1 MKELQIKAA
10 ELLEN
15 GTVNLLIGFCEDLGK
30 RPVPCFIETAAEAN
44 ILVFNQEC
52 KNNLSVYLHK
62 KEVKDAVKIGLV
74 ANVATLRSVLQL
86 LSENQLW
93 SLTLTYLT
101 VNGAGELVVL
111 RSAEELEAYVQANF
125 PTCRPEDQELL
136 DKLNAMSREERWAF
150 WKDQLSECVKCYA
163 CRAVCPMCYCTVC
176 TTECNQPQWIKTS
189 AQTSGNFE
197 YHTMRAMHLAGR
209 CINCGEC
216 GRICPAGIPVHLLT
230 AQMNQEMEQEFGGKT
245 GWSLKGGYAMNT
257 FKPGDKEN
265 FIK

>member
-1 MKELQIKAA
+1 MKQLQDKAA

-15 GTVNLLIGFCEDLGK
+15 GTVNLLIGFSEDLGK
-30 RPVPCFIETAAEAN
+30 RPVPCFIEKAEEAN

-74 ANVATLRSVLQL
+74 ANIATLRSVMQL

-101 VNGAGELVVL
+101 VNTAGELVVL
-111 RSAEELEAYVQANF
+111 SSAEELEAYVQANF
-125 PTCRPEDQELL
+125 PTCRPEDKEML
-136 DKLNAMSREERWAF
+136 DKLNAMTRQERWAF

-189 AQTSGNFE
+189 ADTSGNFE
-197 YHTMRAMHLAGR
+197 YHTMRAMHLGGR

-230 AQMNQEMEQEFGGKT
+230 AQMNQEIEQEFGGKT
-245 GWSLKGGYAMNT
+245 GWSLKGGYAMNS

>member
-1 MKELQIKAA
+1 MLTLQNKAA

-15 GTVNLLIGFCEDLGK
+15 GTVNLMIGYSEDSSM
-30 RPVPCFIETAAEAN
+30 RPVPCFIETSEGASM
-44 ILVFNQEC
+44 LVFNESC

-62 KEVKDAVKIGLV
+62 PEVKAAVKIGLV

-101 VNGAGELVVL
+101 VNNAGELVVL
-111 RSAEELEAYVQANF
+111 SSAEELEAYVQANF
-125 PTCRPEDQELL
+125 PTCRPEDQAML
-136 DKLNAMSREERWAF
+136 DKLNAMSREERWAY

-176 TTECNQPQWIKTS
+176 TTDCNQPQWIKTS
-189 AQTSGNFE
+189 ANTSGNFE
-197 YHTMRAMHLAGR
+197 YHTMRAMHLGGR

-230 AQMNQEMEQEFGGKT
+230 AQMNQEIELEFGGKT
-245 GWSLKGGYAMNT
+245 GWSLKGGYALNA

>member
-1 MKELQIKAA
+1 MKELQNKAA
-10 ELLEN
+10 ELLEK
-15 GTVNLLIGFCEDLGK
+15 GTINLLIGFTEDLSK
-30 RPVPCFIETAAEAN
+30 RPVPYFMESASGVEGLI
-44 ILVFNQEC
+44 FNAEC

-62 KEVKDAVKIGLV
+62 PEVKQAVKVGLV

-93 SLTLTYLT
+93 SLTLTLLT
-101 VNGAGELVVL
+101 VNRAGELVVL
-111 RSAEELEAYVQANF
+111 SSAEELEAYVQANF
-125 PTCRPEDQELL
+125 PTCRAEDQEML

-189 AQTSGNFE
+189 AETSGNFE

-230 AQMNQEMEQEFGGKT
+230 AQMNQEIEQEFGGKT
-245 GWSLKGGYAMNT
+245 GWSVKGGYALNS
-257 FKPGDKEN
+257 FKPDDKEN